1 MNRLHGI
8 LQFVCYSAQIK
19 MYLSDYSILELFGR
33 FTTVFIVCSSYMT
46 VLLQF
51 VQQYTIVH
59 LSKFLSGCERFQFFS
74 TIRVLLS

>member
-1 MNRLHGI
+1 
-8 LQFVCYSAQIK
+8 

-59 LSKFLSGCERFQFFS
+59 LSKFLSGQRFFKSKER
-74 TIRVLLS
+74 VNE